1 MLCYKDKKN
10 RQMYTGYFNL
20 DQRSKNGMRRAYTSR
35 HNGPNGSNQYR
46 QVYRGNRIMIT
57 PKNIIYTAM
66 YNKGIKSVTELVEIM
81 NKGSEIKYEKSN
93 TNATINGTQVYAH
106 YMRRI
111 EEVLGFQDKS
121 LLNMYEVTT
130 GPLKNRE

>member
-1 MLCYKDKKN
+1 
-10 RQMYTGYFNL
+10 
-20 DQRSKNGMRRAYTSR
+20 
-35 HNGPNGSNQYR
+35 
-46 QVYRGNRIMIT
+46 MIT

-66 YNKGIKSVTELVEIM
+66 YNKGIKSVTELVKVM
-81 NKGSEIKYEKSN
+81 NEGSDIKYETSN
-93 TNATINGTQVYAH
+93 ANATINGTQIYAH

-111 EEVLGFQDKS
+111 EEVLGFKDKS

>member
-1 MLCYKDKKN
+1 
-10 RQMYTGYFNL
+10 
-20 DQRSKNGMRRAYTSR
+20 
-35 HNGPNGSNQYR
+35 
-46 QVYRGNRIMIT
+46 MIT
-57 PKNIIYTAM
+57 PKNLIHTAM
-66 YNKGIKSVTELVEIM
+66 YNKGIKSVTELVKLM
-81 NKGSEIKYEKSN
+81 NEGSETKFEIAN
-93 TNATINGTQVYAH
+93 ANATINGTQIYAH